1 MKDIYKI
8 ERFIILVEATK
19 VKQVEELKRVFG
31 FLEIIS
37 WKHKTHIIPNL
48 KSSLT
53 KNDKFIFYLDEGWV
67 FLRNKNYLNKSLSIL
82 LQNTNNGQFVYNKF
96 NAETLQDYSKKI
108 EGNRIP
114 DLVSDNNQVKY
125 FFNENHKTLFI
136 TPSLIKKEFLNCV
149 SDFNKPI
156 DENNFLVV
164 YQNQIDFLKTKKV

>member
-1 MKDIYKI
+1 M
-8 ERFIILVEATK
+8 
-19 VKQVEELKRVFG
+19 
-31 FLEIIS
+31 
-37 WKHKTHIIPNL
+37 
-48 KSSLT
+48 
-53 KNDKFIFYLDEGWV
+53 
-67 FLRNKNYLNKSLSIL
+67 NKSLSIL

-96 NAETLQDYSKKI
+96 NAESLQDYSKKI

-114 DLVSDNNQVKY
+114 DLVSDNTQVKY